1 MDLFQ
6 EIRELEAA
14 AEQYAEDDQNVSQ
27 WLSELLEIKK
37 SRIALEVFMVDG
49 KPEVVLYTCLECGS
63 KEPGSDE
70 TPAAYN
76 IPGVTDGPMCICRTC
91 WDKDPERYGQEFDN
105 LMGQMMSG
113 EFDGGEGTEPVITC
127 ARCGSKEVEDRH
139 GVMFCGGCG
148 AQFTRRVP

>member
-49 KPEVVLYTCLECGS
+49 KPEVVLYTCLSVEARSRGLMRLLRLTIYRVS
-63 KEPGSDE
+63 
-70 TPAAYN
+70 
-76 IPGVTDGPMCICRTC
+76 RTVRC
-91 WDKDPERYGQEFDN
+91 AFAGRV
-105 LMGQMMSG
+105 
-113 EFDGGEGTEPVITC
+113 GT
-127 ARCGSKEVEDRH
+127 R
-139 GVMFCGGCG
+139 
-148 AQFTRRVP
+148 TRRGTARSLTT